1 MSKNLF
7 KLNDGSILPVSEK
20 RFLIP
25 FLTNTSKGTNYF
37 DPPPKKQASN
47 IYFASKV
54 LQLHQILDLFK
65 SINVDLKKKSF
76 LDVGTG
82 NGLIP
87 KALIATNSIKFAYG
101 TDLYSPYEHGS
112 ANIPLENEKNTKTFF
127 KILSK
132 SIIKSYLN
140 YKSYKNNLR
149 ESAEREIFQ
158 PQKNYLKRPNYKSSL
173 KYKFKKIGAHDLNLL
188 KKKFDVIYCK
198 GIEHFPDWKKTVK
211 NFKSVSKKNSF
222 VYLRIRPFYS
232 YLGPHRYAT
241 TSIPWGHALMNEE
254 EYERYVR
261 KFHFSRKDQM
271 LNSYYNSITYPR
283 YTINELIEIFEKNN
297 FILYGQKIETPP
309 YISKIFKFK
318 KKIKNFEKLIS
329 KKVKNLNNNEL
340 FSSSQHLIFKRI

>member
-1 MSKNLF
+1 MPKNLF
-7 KLNDGSILPVSEK
+7 KLNDGSTLPVSEK
-20 RFLIP
+20 KFLIP

-37 DPPPKKQASN
+37 DPPPKKQASK

-54 LQLHQILDLFK
+54 LQFHQILDLFK
-65 SINVDLKKKSF
+65 SINVDLEKKSF
-76 LDVGTG
+76 LDIGTG

-87 KALIATNSIKFAYG
+87 KALIATKSIKFAYG

-112 ANIPLENEKNTKTFF
+112 ANIPLENEKNTRKFF
-127 KILSK
+127 NVLSK
-132 SIIKSYLN
+132 SILKGHLN
-140 YKSYKNNLR
+140 YQSYKKNLK
-149 ESAEREIFQ
+149 ESAEREVFQ
-158 PQKNYLKRPNYKSSL
+158 PSKIYLRKPNYKSSS
-173 KYKFKKIGAHDLNLL
+173 KYRFKKIGVHDLNLL

-241 TSIPWGHALMNEE
+241 TSIPWGHALMNEK
-254 EYERYVR
+254 EYKRYVK
-261 KFHFSRKDQM
+261 KFHYFRKEQM

-283 YTINELIEIFEKNN
+283 YTINDLIEIFEKND

-318 KKIKNFEKLIS
+318 KKIKNFKRLIG
-329 KKVKNLNNNEL
+329 KKAKNLDNNEL
-340 FSSSQHLIFKRI
+340 FSSSQHLIFKRN